1 MSNRDNFAWRP
12 NDNSATTL
20 LRYDLEAGHWVKA
33 FKSAT
38 MNNSASLP
46 EVLGFLGLIISF
58 VLLLIYF
65 LILLIIKLVNFIIK
79 VRFEAR
85 ERKLEKE
92 WVEAKAKAEIT
103 AIESAA
109 LKEKELAM
117 EKLKPK
123 LTNVTA
129 KMIRNQDELFKKA
142 ALFVVNKQ
150 QVSIPILLFDLGL
163 DFERACKIMD
173 QLETYG
179 IISGYSSK
187 FQQKVLIDNIMT
199 LQLLFELIDG
209 IEKEFL

>member
-12 NDNSATTL
+12 NDNSSTTL
-20 LRYDLEAGHWVKA
+20 LRYDLEAAHWVKA

-109 LKEKELAM
+109 LQEKELAM

-179 IISGYSSK
+179 IISGFSSK
-187 FQQKVLIDNIMT
+187 FQQKVLIDNITT